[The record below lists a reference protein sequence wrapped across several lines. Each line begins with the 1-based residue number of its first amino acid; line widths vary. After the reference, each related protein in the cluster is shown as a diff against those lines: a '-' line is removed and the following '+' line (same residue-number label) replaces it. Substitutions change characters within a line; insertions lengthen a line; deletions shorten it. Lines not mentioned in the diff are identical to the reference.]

1 MWSTVII
8 LDRHTHQHVFGFL
21 KKCHIDMV
29 VEPWIRFTSI
39 FSVFINGDC
48 IFLHKLFTTW
58 QNQKFCLAVCYNK
71 NKILLQLNIWLRQLE
86 FYSHDCVNRN
96 QIKYFLKFCH
106 TLRLHFFSLGLL
118 SFPTVV
124 MMVTP
129 YYSQTVAET
138 WSCQLAKTIQ
148 CFVVTYA
155 YV

>member
-71 NKILLQLNIWLRQLE
+71 NKILLQLNIWFRQLD

-96 QIKYFLKFCH
+96 QKLNIFWNFAILFACTSFLLVCC
-106 TLRLHFFSLGLL
+106 L
-118 SFPTVV
+118 FPRWWWWSHHI
-124 MMVTP
+124 TP
-129 YYSQTVAET
+129 KQ
-138 WSCQLAKTIQ
+138 
-148 CFVVTYA
+148 
-155 YV
+155 